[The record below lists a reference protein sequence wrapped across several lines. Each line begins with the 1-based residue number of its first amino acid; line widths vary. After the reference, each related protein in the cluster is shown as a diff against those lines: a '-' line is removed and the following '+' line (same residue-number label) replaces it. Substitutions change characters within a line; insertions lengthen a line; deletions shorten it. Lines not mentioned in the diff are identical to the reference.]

1 MTGVDLVVLAGIG
14 VLCIAAA
21 QRMRL
26 KMRQADKP
34 RREIW

>member
-1 MTGVDLVVLAGIG
+1 MVVLAGIG
-14 VLCIAAA
+14 VLCIAVA
-21 QRMRL
+21 QRMKL